1 MDKEAE
7 IKAKYSDCKNFFF
20 FINQA
25 LKLRTGV
32 KNYCILLNFL
42 NVFTYSF
49 EKLSQVLP
57 KLEK

>member
-7 IKAKYSDCKNFFF
+7 IKAKYSDCKNI

-32 KNYCILLNFL
+32 KNYCILLHFL